1 MRQIIFF
8 FIKNK
13 NFLLFALLFTISI
26 ALTIQSHS
34 YHKGKFVSSSN
45 FISGGLYNFKT
56 SITDYFN
63 LKKENVVLLEENTR
77 LRKEIDQ
84 LREVFQVSRKDSSEN
99 NFQFEYVNASVIN
112 NNYSKTK
119 NEITIKKQ
127 PKSLVKIDQGV
138 ITSKGVIGIINDVS
152 KNYAT
157 VQSIL
162 NTKSEINAKLKKSGH
177 FGSLKWNTKN
187 PNLVQLEEIPRIAKI
202 AIGDTIVTSGKS
214 TIFPENILIG
224 AVKDFTLTDQDSY
237 LVSVSLFNDM
247 TSLKH
252 VYIVTNKDAKVI
264 KALENHSDVSE

>member
-26 ALTIQSHS
+26 VLTVQSHS
-34 YHKGKFVSSSN
+34 YHKSKFVSSSN
-45 FISGGLYNFKT
+45 FISGGLYSFKT
-56 SITDYFN
+56 SVTEYFN
-63 LKKENVVLLEENTR
+63 LKENNAILIEENTR
-77 LRKEIDQ
+77 LRKEINQ
-84 LREVFQVSRKDSSEN
+84 LRDVSSSSEKDN
-99 NFQFEYVNASVIN
+99 NSSNFQFEYVNASVIN

-127 PKSLVKIDQGV
+127 PNTTVKVDQGV

-162 NTKSEINAKLKKSGH
+162 NTKSEINAKLKNSGH
-177 FGSLKWNTKN
+177 FGSLKWDTKN
-187 PNLVQLEEIPRIAKI
+187 PNIVQLEEIPRIAKI

-224 AVKDFTLTDQDSY
+224 SVKDFTLTDQDSY
-237 LVSVSLFNDM
+237 LISVDLFNDM

-252 VYIVTNKDAKVI
+252 VYIVTNKDAEVI
-264 KALENHSDVSE
+264 KALESHSDVSE